1 VTHLFGNTEFW
12 VRSAGV
18 IIELLGLGMSLV
30 LIQQLWKRWRL
41 TVFAASILAIADWQL
56 MLGRYARMYGTM
68 LLFMLIAFW
77 AYTKAFTEKRYRY
90 IPLLCVASAVSM
102 LTHQFGMLLIFFII
116 EPFLTRRFA
125 LYKNP
130 YFIAFGLF
138 LLAMVGM
145 TLTKVPGIIYTSDA
159 YRSLY
164 ELRPDLAARDAYWY
178 LANLQLPNLVY
189 VKNLFI
195 YYPVSLAV
203 FAFATATLIA
213 RKHTHRWIAL
223 FGCWIVFVTTIYRI
237 DYALK
242 YLWWILAVLHI
253 VVFYGIYT
261 LYRQHRVAG
270 GIASV
275 LLIAQLIG
283 GATLILQREPGSDTT
298 RLPILAPTHV
308 EAYAP
313 DDKTPAEYVAA
324 HAAVDD
330 IVITD
335 YWMQNVY
342 LQLAGH
348 RMSEGHMSQWDD
360 MEFLRKF
367 PYYQLYDD
375 NGTWRLEQNGPE
387 QISSAKDLVQFL
399 REHEDHT
406 VWYISSVDFS
416 GRSSEYISTTAINKF
431 IQANFGTDVV
441 YTGLDHHTVVYKL
454 TLQ

>member
-1 VTHLFGNTEFW
+1 
-12 VRSAGV
+12 
-18 IIELLGLGMSLV
+18 
-30 LIQQLWKRWRL
+30 
-41 TVFAASILAIADWQL
+41 
-56 MLGRYARMYGTM
+56 
-68 LLFMLIAFW
+68 
-77 AYTKAFTEKRYRY
+77 
-90 IPLLCVASAVSM
+90 
-102 LTHQFGMLLIFFII
+102 
-116 EPFLTRRFA
+116 
-125 LYKNP
+125 
-130 YFIAFGLF
+130 
-138 LLAMVGM
+138 
-145 TLTKVPGIIYTSDA
+145 
-159 YRSLY
+159 
-164 ELRPDLAARDAYWY
+164 
-178 LANLQLPNLVY
+178 
-189 VKNLFI
+189 
-195 YYPVSLAV
+195 
-203 FAFATATLIA
+203 
-213 RKHTHRWIAL
+213 
-223 FGCWIVFVTTIYRI
+223 
-237 DYALK
+237 
-242 YLWWILAVLHI
+242 
-253 VVFYGIYT
+253 
-261 LYRQHRVAG
+261 
-270 GIASV
+270 
-275 LLIAQLIG
+275 
-283 GATLILQREPGSDTT
+283 
-298 RLPILAPTHV
+298 V